1 MLSLE
6 SVLGF
11 CHGIA
16 KGGDCKVEFIQPSN
30 WLYSVPNLLVIQHL
44 VTLYLGGFDVRVVSE
59 IEWSLLKSVQE
70 NRVSR
75 LGLAGD
81 SRLQAARSNVTCQA
95 CWKVNSLLAGALQD
109 KTGQLAIR
117 LSRDWISRLSQAARS
132 SREPPLFCK
141 TWRFT
146 FLSHSSIN
154 TPITHD
160 WKRASR
166 ENFERE
172 TLKKNKIDSPT
183 IYTLESLQIPQLS
196 SSPLSNPW
204 EALYQTWFS
213 PSSSLWDSCLDFWE
227 AVRKEPI
234 FIGWC
239 YGLVAESGKLEKKKV
254 RRNLVGAR
262 SLEGL
267 GALGRLGLEGL
278 LLSLYP
284 NYIF

>member
-81 SRLQAARSNVTCQA
+81 SRLQAARSNLTCQA

-132 SREPPLFCK
+132 SREPPLFCRK
-141 TWRFT
+141 PDV
-146 FLSHSSIN
+146 SHSS
-154 TPITHD
+154 PLQY
-160 WKRASR
+160 KYPYYPRLKESFQR
-166 ENFERE
+166 E
-172 TLKKNKIDSPT
+172 
-183 IYTLESLQIPQLS
+183 
-196 SSPLSNPW
+196 
-204 EALYQTWFS
+204 
-213 PSSSLWDSCLDFWE
+213 FWE
-227 AVRKEPI
+227 RNPKEKLDWFTHNLYLRDSSNSSTLFLSIVKSLRGIIPNQVLTIIIIVRLL
-234 FIGWC
+234 FGF
-239 YGLVAESGKLEKKKV
+239 
-254 RRNLVGAR
+254 
-262 SLEGL
+262 L
-267 GALGRLGLEGL
+267 G
-278 LLSLYP
+278 SS
-284 NYIF
+284 